1 MNDDPWLDRW
11 MPLVA
16 QRAGALP
23 VLELGCGAGLDT
35 AVLCEAGHRVIA
47 LDLAPASIA
56 KAKARAPAAQLHC
69 QDVRAPFPVGPQS
82 VNVVVASLSL
92 HYFPW
97 DETVAL
103 VRRIRAVLCQA
114 GVLLCRL
121 NSTNDHH
128 HGAVG
133 HTAIEQNY
141 YLVDGEPKRFFSQSD
156 VQALFAHG
164 WRSLCLEEK
173 VIHRY
178 VFPKAAWEVVLERT
192 EPA

>member
-11 MPLVA
+11 LPLLA
-16 QRAGALP
+16 QRAGDLP

-47 LDLAPASIA
+47 LDLSQVSIA
-56 KAKARAPAAQLHC
+56 KAKAHAPAAQFHC
-69 QDVRAPFPVGPQS
+69 QDVRAPFPVGPES

-97 DETVAL
+97 DETRAL
-103 VRRIRAVLCQA
+103 VGRIRRVLGQA

-121 NSTNDHH
+121 NSTNDRHY
-128 HGAVG
+128 GAVG
-133 HTAIEQNY
+133 HTALERNY
-141 YLVDGEPKRFFSQSD
+141 YLVDGAPKRFFSQPE

-164 WRSLCLEEK
+164 WRWLCQEENL
-173 VIHRY
+173 IHRY
-178 VFPKAAWEVVLERT
+178 VYPKAAWEVVVERT
-192 EPA
+192 EAA